1 MGDQS
6 AHSVPHV
13 PTPGP
18 CNVTRDVGRPPI
30 WQGRRTKTNP
40 TRGSCLYNSE
50 MSARAVRDLKTTNVV
65 LVLLRVICATTRSD
79 LL

>member
-1 MGDQS
+1 MGDRS
-6 AHSVPHV
+6 AHSIPRA

-18 CNVTRDVGRPPI
+18 CNATRNVGRPPT

-40 TRGSCLYNSE
+40 TRGSYLYNSE
-50 MSARAVRDLKTTNVV
+50 MSARAVRDLKTTKVV
-65 LVLLRVICATTRSD
+65 LVLLRAIRATTRSK